1 MRKKNSKTFG
11 CTFSR
16 KFRGVTQ
23 PEVKPDTTLLEPEN
37 KTSCKAAM
45 RNVEQSIVVVK
56 AIKNHKTSMRKQRNT
71 EKPLG
76 TEEEDKYSGK
86 ENEFR
91 DYLLKQTLI
100 RGYSEK
106 LGHCEAPD
114 NYNGKPTKMDT
125 DSEEKRLR
133 TRSKGSRVAVESVAQ
148 ELSSHNCSVAKKRKM
163 QEQKFGSSVNKRKSL
178 LMKPRHYSPSKD
190 CEEESK
196 EGKDTE
202 EILAQ
207 TDEMENNRHLLENR
221 LLRSAHENLQMDLP
235 EKDTNNNS
243 DDFNSYQELVAKSL
257 QDLGKIAEDAAI
269 QRSTESN
276 LNDSG
281 VQSLEGESDADES
294 HTSIIF
300 SKDKTPV
307 CEKEMVLHYSYGENN
322 QMFSEN
328 IYDNCDQPQDLSKP
342 SNMSELKPIVVQGYN
357 LGYKP
362 RDNLDARVKEIG
374 MMEVVSQETVY
385 QNKVNN
391 IGEAQNSKP
400 DISVSKMGSPKTDD
414 DCTSQVSTTTEGSE
428 DFDTAKGN
436 LSLLEQAIALQAEQ
450 GYIIKGTHKENER
463 ILLEKLTAERQH
475 CKVIDIGIRK
485 NYSSRDSIRSDKKES
500 KCPTPGCD
508 GSGHITGLY
517 PHHRSFS
524 GCPHKMRVP
533 PDILAMHENV
543 LRCPTP
549 GCTGRGHVNSN
560 RNSHRSLSGCPIA
573 AAEKLTKSQDKQNDL
588 TRVGQ
593 SSDQMLRPM
602 CLVKQMEMAQ
612 FNYGSTQ
619 PISTSHPNI
628 SKELDKCTKAPFD
641 YASFDAQVF
650 GKHTVTSKVQ
660 EQEAVQ
666 FCESKHVSSPV
677 TSSSRLSSAS
687 VQSPC
692 HSSIYSYSHDTEA
705 THLAAAAILNLSTRC
720 REMPQ
725 NLSTK
730 AQDLSTKNTD
740 IEVDENGTLDLSMN
754 KNRNRDKIVTVS
766 SAVATPESSPSY
778 RNSIL
783 ITPQYYQALCEQEG
797 WDAPVNYTKAQIHK
811 EEEKEEEVIGPEEG
825 MEERRYPGEVTIPS
839 SQSKIPS
846 KDSKKE
852 LITCPTPGC
861 DGSGHVTGN
870 YASHRSV
877 SGCPLAD
884 KSLKSLMAASSQ
896 ELKCPTPGCDG
907 SGHVTGNYA
916 SHRSLSG
923 CPRAKKG
930 GIKLTSSKDDKEDSE
945 LVRCPVI
952 GCDGQGHISGKYSSH
967 RSASGCPLAAKRQK
981 EASLNGS
988 HFPWKSGKA
997 EGTTCPT
1004 PGCDGSGHINGSF
1017 VTHRSLS
1024 GCPRASLALKKGKL
1038 PGDELMTIKLRASS
1052 GAENDEE
1059 ISHLDDEIKE
1069 LNESNLKMEADMIKL
1084 QTQITSMESNL
1095 KTIEEENKLIEQ
1107 HNESLLKELAGLS
1120 QALINSLADIQLPQM
1135 EPISEQNFDLYV
1147 NTLTD
1152 MYSSLERNYTPESKA
1167 LLESIKQAVKGIQ
1180 V

>member
-1084 QTQITSMESNL
+1084 QTQ
-1095 KTIEEENKLIEQ
+1095 
-1107 HNESLLKELAGLS
+1107 
-1120 QALINSLADIQLPQM
+1120 

-1180 V
+1180 VNQLLLC

>member
-870 YASHRSV
+870 YASHRR
-877 SGCPLAD
+877 
-884 KSLKSLMAASSQ
+884 
-896 ELKCPTPGCDG
+896 CPTPGCDG

-1180 V
+1180 VNQLLLC

>member
-1 MRKKNSKTFG
+1 
-11 CTFSR
+11 
-16 KFRGVTQ
+16 
-23 PEVKPDTTLLEPEN
+23 
-37 KTSCKAAM
+37 
-45 RNVEQSIVVVK
+45 
-56 AIKNHKTSMRKQRNT
+56 
-71 EKPLG
+71 
-76 TEEEDKYSGK
+76 
-86 ENEFR
+86 
-91 DYLLKQTLI
+91 
-100 RGYSEK
+100 
-106 LGHCEAPD
+106 
-114 NYNGKPTKMDT
+114 MDT

-133 TRSKGSRVAVESVAQ
+133 TRSKGSRVPVEPMAQ
-148 ELSSHNCSVAKKRKM
+148 ELSLHNCSVAKKRKM
-163 QEQKFGSSVNKRKSL
+163 QEQKFGASVNKRKSL
-178 LMKPRHYSPSKD
+178 LMKPRHYTPSKD

-196 EGKDTE
+196 
-202 EILAQ
+202 A
-207 TDEMENNRHLLENR
+207 ENR
-221 LLRSAHENLQMDLP
+221 ILQSAHENLHMDLP

-269 QRSTESN
+269 QRSIENN

-294 HTSIIF
+294 HASVVFT
-300 SKDKTPV
+300 KDNSPV
-307 CEKEMVLHYSYGENN
+307 CEKEVILHYSCGVKN
-322 QMFSEN
+322 QMLSEDFYEN
-328 IYDNCDQPQDLSKP
+328 SEQPQDLRKP
-342 SNMSELKPIVVQGYN
+342 SNIKPFAAQDYN
-357 LGYKP
+357 LGCKST
-362 RDNLDARVKEIG
+362 DSLEARGKEIE
-374 MMEVVSQETVY
+374 MIKVTSQEIAY
-385 QNKVNN
+385 QNSVNN
-391 IGEAQNSKP
+391 IGEAQDSKP
-400 DISVSKMGSPKTDD
+400 DIPVNKMGSPKSDD
-414 DCTSQVSTTTEGSE
+414 DCISQISSTTEGTE
-428 DFDTAKGN
+428 DFDTGKGN

-450 GYIIKGTHKENER
+450 GYIIKGTDKGNER
-463 ILLEKLTAERQH
+463 ILLGKLTAERQH
-475 CKVIDIGIRK
+475 CKIIDTGIRK

-573 AAEKLTKSQDKQNDL
+573 AAEKLTKCQDKQNEL
-588 TRVGQ
+588 SRVGQ
-593 SSDQMLRPM
+593 SPDQILRPI
-602 CLVKQMEMAQ
+602 CLVKQMEISQ
-612 FNYGSTQ
+612 SSYGSTQ
-619 PISTSHPNI
+619 PISTSHTNI
-628 SKELDKCTKAPFD
+628 SKELDKCAKAPFD

-650 GKHTVTSKVQ
+650 GKHTLTSKVP
-660 EQEAVQ
+660 EREAVQ
-666 FCESKHVSSPV
+666 FSESKHFSGPV
-677 TSSSRLSSAS
+677 TSSNRLSSAS

-705 THLAAAAILNLSTRC
+705 THIAAAAILNLSTRC
-720 REMPQ
+720 REIPE

-730 AQDLSTKNTD
+730 VQDLSTK
-740 IEVDENGTLDLSMN
+740 
-754 KNRNRDKIVTVS
+754 
-766 SAVATPESSPSY
+766 
-778 RNSIL
+778 
-783 ITPQYYQALCEQEG
+783 
-797 WDAPVNYTKAQIHK
+797 K
-811 EEEKEEEVIGPEEG
+811 EDIGPEEG
-825 MEERRYPGEVTIPS
+825 MEERRYPGEVTVAS
-839 SQSKIPS
+839 SQSKVLN

-930 GIKLTSSKDDKEDSE
+930 GIKLASSKDDKEDSE

-988 HFPWKSGKA
+988 QFPWKSGKT
-997 EGTTCPT
+997 EVTSCPT

-1038 PGDELMTIKLRASS
+1038 SGDELMTIKLRASR

-1059 ISHLDDEIKE
+1059 INHLDDEIKE

-1147 NTLTD
+1147 STLTD

>member
-1 MRKKNSKTFG
+1 
-11 CTFSR
+11 
-16 KFRGVTQ
+16 
-23 PEVKPDTTLLEPEN
+23 
-37 KTSCKAAM
+37 
-45 RNVEQSIVVVK
+45 
-56 AIKNHKTSMRKQRNT
+56 
-71 EKPLG
+71 
-76 TEEEDKYSGK
+76 
-86 ENEFR
+86 
-91 DYLLKQTLI
+91 
-100 RGYSEK
+100 
-106 LGHCEAPD
+106 
-114 NYNGKPTKMDT
+114 MDT

-133 TRSKGSRVAVESVAQ
+133 TRSKGSRVAVEPGIQ
-148 ELSSHNCSVAKKRKM
+148 ELSTHACSAAKKRKM
-163 QEQKFGSSVNKRKSL
+163 QEQELGASINKRKSL
-178 LMKPRHYSPSKD
+178 LMKPRHFSPNEE
-190 CEEESK
+190 CEEDSK
-196 EGKDTE
+196 EAKEPDDDGTE
-202 EILAQ
+202 
-207 TDEMENNRHLLENR
+207 TDEMEDSELVLENK
-221 LLRSAHENLQMDLP
+221 LGQTAPGNTQMDTP
-235 EKDTNNNS
+235 EKDTQSNG

-269 QRSTESN
+269 HRTTESN

-281 VQSLEGESDADES
+281 VQSMEGESDAEES
-294 HTSIIF
+294 HGSEIGT
-300 SKDKTPV
+300 KDKLHI
-307 CEKEMVLHYSYGENN
+307 CEEQVILDQHSCAENDPSH
-322 QMFSEN
+322 SEN
-328 IYDNCDQPQDLSKP
+328 LINNCDQPQDLSKP
-342 SNMSELKPIVVQGYN
+342 SNVSELKPLGVQVYS
-357 LGYKP
+357 LGCEP
-362 RDNLDARVKEIG
+362 RATLDAEEKEI
-374 MMEVVSQETVY
+374 EITKVVPQETAY
-385 QNKVNN
+385 QNRPTEL
-391 IGEAQNSKP
+391 GDPRPSEQELC
-400 DISVSKMGSPKTDD
+400 VSKGGLSENDEDCCSQISTETDD
-414 DCTSQVSTTTEGSE
+414 SE

-436 LSLLEQAIALQAEQ
+436 LNLLEQAIALQAEQ
-450 GYIIKGTHKENER
+450 GYIIQGTHKENER
-463 ILLEKLTAERQH
+463 ILLEQLAAERRH
-475 CKVIDIGIRK
+475 CKIIDIGIRK
-485 NYSSRDSIRSDKKES
+485 NYSSRDSIRCDKKES
-500 KCPTPGCD
+500 RCPTPGCD

-517 PHHRSFS
+517 PHHRSLS

-573 AAEKLTKSQDKQNDL
+573 AAEKLAKLQEKQSDVPK
-588 TRVGQ
+588 VGQ
-593 SSDQMLRPM
+593 SSDRVLRPM
-602 CLVKQMEMAQ
+602 CLVKQLEIPP
-612 FNYGSTQ
+612 FNYGPSQPFST
-619 PISTSHPNI
+619 PRANLP
-628 SKELDKCTKAPFD
+628 KELDKCTKAPFD

-650 GKHTVTSKVQ
+650 GKHTVTLK
-660 EQEAVQ
+660 EREALQ
-666 FCESKHVSSPV
+666 MYEAKHFSSAV

-687 VQSPC
+687 VQSQC
-692 HSSIYSYSHDTEA
+692 HSGLYSYSHDAEA

-730 AQDLSTKNTD
+730 PQDLSTKNAD

-754 KNRNRDKIVTVS
+754 KQRHRDK
-766 SAVATPESSPSY
+766 VAPMTSTLPTPNCSPSY
-778 RNSIL
+778 LNSIL

-797 WDAPVNYTKAQIHK
+797 WDAPVNYTKAQMHQ
-811 EEEKEEEVIGPEEG
+811 EEEKEKEETDPEES
-825 MEERRYPGEVTIPS
+825 MEERKYPGDVTIS
-839 SQSKIPS
+839 SPKSKIQS
-846 KDSKKE
+846 RDSKKE

-930 GIKLTSSKDDKEDSE
+930 GIKLTPSKDDKEDAE
-945 LVRCPVI
+945 LIRCPVI

-981 EASLNGS
+981 ETALNGS
-988 HFPWKSGKA
+988 QFPWKPGKA
-997 EGTTCPT
+997 ESTACPT
-1004 PGCDGSGHINGSF
+1004 PGCDGTGHINGSF

-1038 PGDELMTIKLRASS
+1038 SGDEMMTIKLRASS

-1059 ISHLDDEIKE
+1059 INHLDDEIKE

-1095 KTIEEENKLIEQ
+1095 KTIEEENKVIEQ

-1135 EPISEQNFDLYV
+1135 EPISEQNFDAYM

>member
-1 MRKKNSKTFG
+1 
-11 CTFSR
+11 
-16 KFRGVTQ
+16 
-23 PEVKPDTTLLEPEN
+23 
-37 KTSCKAAM
+37 
-45 RNVEQSIVVVK
+45 
-56 AIKNHKTSMRKQRNT
+56 
-71 EKPLG
+71 
-76 TEEEDKYSGK
+76 
-86 ENEFR
+86 
-91 DYLLKQTLI
+91 
-100 RGYSEK
+100 
-106 LGHCEAPD
+106 
-114 NYNGKPTKMDT
+114 MDS
-125 DSEEKRLR
+125 DIEEKRLR
-133 TRSKGSRVAVESVAQ
+133 TRSKGSRVPVEPVTQ
-148 ELSSHNCSVAKKRKM
+148 ELSCSLAKRRKI
-163 QEQKFGSSVNKRKSL
+163 QEMELGASVNKRKSL

-196 EGKDTE
+196 DGKDCD
-202 EILAQ
+202 EIMAKA
-207 TDEMENNRHLLENR
+207 DNMENHRHLLENR
-221 LLRSAHENLQMDLP
+221 ILYSTHEDSQMDLP
-235 EKDTNNNS
+235 AKDTNNNS

-257 QDLGKIAEDAAI
+257 QDLGKIAEDAGI
-269 QRSTESN
+269 QRCIENN

-281 VQSLEGESDADES
+281 VQSLEGESDGDERN
-294 HTSIIF
+294 TSEIPT
-300 SKDKTPV
+300 KDKASV
-307 CEKEMVLHYSYGENN
+307 CEKEIVPHYSYAENT
-322 QMFSEN
+322 QVPSEN

-342 SNMSELKPIVVQGYN
+342 SNKNELKPLAVQVYG
-357 LGYKP
+357 LGSKP
-362 RDNLDARVKEIG
+362 KDILRAKCKESEIT
-374 MMEVVSQETVY
+374 EIVSQEPTY
-385 QNKVNN
+385 QSRVNN
-391 IGEAQNSKP
+391 IGEAPDSKP
-400 DISVSKMGSPKTDD
+400 GLPVGDMQSPMTDD
-414 DCTSQVSTTTEGSE
+414 DCTSQLSTTTEDSE
-428 DFDTAKGN
+428 DFSTAKGN
-436 LSLLEQAIALQAEQ
+436 LSLLEQAIALQAER
-450 GYIIKGTHKENER
+450 GYIIKETHKENER
-463 ILLEKLTAERQH
+463 ILLEKLTAGRQL
-475 CKVIDIGIRK
+475 CKTIDIGFRK
-485 NYSSRDSIRSDKKES
+485 SFSSRDSIRSDKKES

-573 AAEKLTKSQDKQNDL
+573 AAEKLAKSQDKQNDL
-588 TRVGQ
+588 TRIGEI
-593 SSDQMLRPM
+593 SDQMFRPM
-602 CLVKQMEMAQ
+602 CLVKQMEITQLSYA
-612 FNYGSTQ
+612 SSQ
-619 PISTSHPNI
+619 PISTCHTNI
-628 SKELDKCTKAPFD
+628 SKELDKYTKAPFD

-660 EQEAVQ
+660 EWEAVQ
-666 FCESKHVSSPV
+666 FCEAKQFTSPV
-677 TSSSRLSSAS
+677 TSSSRLPRAS

-692 HSSIYSYSHDTEA
+692 HSSIYTYTHDTEA
-705 THLAAAAILNLSTRC
+705 THIAAAAILNLSTRC

-730 AQDLSTKNTD
+730 PQDLSAKNTD
-740 IEVDENGTLDLSMN
+740 IEVDENGTLDLSLN
-754 KNRNRDKIVTVS
+754 KNRNRDKVTTCS
-766 SAVATPESSPSY
+766 SAVTTPESPPPY
-778 RNSIL
+778 LNSIL

-797 WDAPVNYTKAQIHK
+797 WDAPVNYTKAQIQK
-811 EEEKEEEVIGPEEG
+811 EEDKEKEDIGPE
-825 MEERRYPGEVTIPS
+825 EERRYPGEVTIPS
-839 SQSKIPS
+839 PQSKVPN

-930 GIKLTSSKDDKEDSE
+930 GIKLTPSNDDKEDSE

-981 EASLNGS
+981 EASLNGPQ
-988 HFPWKSGKA
+988 FPWKSGKA

-1024 GCPRASLALKKGKL
+1024 GCPRASLALKRSKL
-1038 PGDELMTIKLRASS
+1038 SCDEMMTIKLRASS
-1052 GAENDEE
+1052 GAENNEE
-1059 ISHLDDEIKE
+1059 INHLDDEIKE

>member
-1 MRKKNSKTFG
+1 MVR
-11 CTFSR
+11 
-16 KFRGVTQ
+16 
-23 PEVKPDTTLLEPEN
+23 
-37 KTSCKAAM
+37 
-45 RNVEQSIVVVK
+45 
-56 AIKNHKTSMRKQRNT
+56 AIKNHKTSMRKQSAENL
-71 EKPLG
+71 LG
-76 TEEEDKYSGK
+76 TEEEDKTSGK
-86 ENEFR
+86 ENECQ
-91 DYLLKQTLI
+91 DYLLKQPLI
-100 RGYSEK
+100 CENSEK

-114 NYNGKPTKMDT
+114 NCNNNFTKMDT

-133 TRSKGSRVAVESVAQ
+133 TRSKGSRVPVEPMTQ
-148 ELSSHNCSVAKKRKM
+148 ELSSHNCSVARKRKM
-163 QEQKFGSSVNKRKSL
+163 QEQKFGASVNKRKSL
-178 LMKPRHYSPSKD
+178 LMKPRHYTPSND

-196 EGKDTE
+196 E
-202 EILAQ
+202 
-207 TDEMENNRHLLENR
+207 ENR
-221 LLRSAHENLQMDLP
+221 LLQSAHEDLQMDLP

-269 QRSTESN
+269 QRSAESN

-294 HTSIIF
+294 HAPVVFT
-300 SKDKTPV
+300 KDKSPA
-307 CEKEMVLHYSYGENN
+307 CEKEVILHYSCGVKN
-322 QMFSEN
+322 QMLSED
-328 IYDNCDQPQDLSKP
+328 IYENCEQPQDLRKP
-342 SNMSELKPIVVQGYN
+342 SNMSNLKPFAAHGYN
-357 LGYKP
+357 LGCKST
-362 RDNLDARVKEIG
+362 NSLEARGKEIEMIEG
-374 MMEVVSQETVY
+374 ISQETAY
-385 QNKVNN
+385 QNSVNN

-400 DISVSKMGSPKTDD
+400 DISVNKIGSPKTDD
-414 DCTSQVSTTTEGSE
+414 DCASQISTTTEGTE

-450 GYIIKGTHKENER
+450 GYIIKGTHKGNES
-463 ILLEKLTAERQH
+463 ILLGKLTAERQH
-475 CKVIDIGIRK
+475 CKMIDIGIRK
-485 NYSSRDSIRSDKKES
+485 NYSSKDSIRCDKKES

-573 AAEKLTKSQDKQNDL
+573 AAEKMTKCQDKQNEL
-588 TRVGQ
+588 AKVGQ
-593 SSDQMLRPM
+593 SPDQIFRPI
-602 CLVKQMEMAQ
+602 CLVKQMEISQ
-612 FNYGSTQ
+612 FSYGSTQ
-619 PISTSHPNI
+619 PISTSHTNI

-650 GKHTVTSKVQ
+650 GKHTFTSKFP
-660 EQEAVQ
+660 EREAVQ
-666 FCESKHVSSPV
+666 FCESKHFSGPV
-677 TSSSRLSSAS
+677 TSSNRISSAS
-687 VQSPC
+687 VQNPC
-692 HSSIYSYSHDTEA
+692 HSSIYTYSHDTEA
-705 THLAAAAILNLSTRC
+705 THIAAAAILNLSTRC
-720 REMPQ
+720 REIPE

-754 KNRNRDKIVTVS
+754 KNRNRDKVATVI
-766 SAVATPESSPSY
+766 SAASTPESPPSY
-778 RNSIL
+778 LNSIL

-797 WDAPVNYTKAQIHK
+797 WDTPVNYTKAQIRK
-811 EEEKEEEVIGPEEG
+811 EEEKEKEDIGPEEG
-825 MEERRYPGEVTIPS
+825 MEERRYPGEVTVTS
-839 SQSKIPS
+839 SQSKALS

-930 GIKLTSSKDDKEDSE
+930 GIKLASSKDDKEDSE

-981 EASLNGS
+981 EVSLNGS
-988 HFPWKSGKA
+988 QFPWKSGKA
-997 EGTTCPT
+997 EVTSCPT

-1038 PGDELMTIKLRASS
+1038 SGDELMTIKLRASR
-1052 GAENDEE
+1052 GAESDEE
-1059 ISHLDDEIKE
+1059 INHLDDEIKE

>member
-1 MRKKNSKTFG
+1 
-11 CTFSR
+11 
-16 KFRGVTQ
+16 
-23 PEVKPDTTLLEPEN
+23 
-37 KTSCKAAM
+37 
-45 RNVEQSIVVVK
+45 
-56 AIKNHKTSMRKQRNT
+56 MRKQKST

-76 TEEEDKYSGK
+76 IEEEDKSSGK
-86 ENEFR
+86 ENEFQ
-91 DYLLKQTLI
+91 DYLLRQTLV

-106 LGHCEAPD
+106 LGRCEAPD
-114 NYNGKPTKMDT
+114 NCHVNPTKMDA

-133 TRSKGSRVAVESVAQ
+133 TRSKGSRVPVEPVAQ
-148 ELSSHNCSVAKKRKM
+148 ELSLHNCSVAKKRKM
-163 QEQKFGSSVNKRKSL
+163 QEQKIGASVNKRKSL
-178 LMKPRHYSPSKD
+178 LMKPRHYTPSKD
-190 CEEESK
+190 GEEENK
-196 EGKDTE
+196 EGKDSV
-202 EILAQ
+202 EIL
-207 TDEMENNRHLLENR
+207 TRIEEVENNSHLLENR
-221 LLRSAHENLQMDLP
+221 LQQSAHENLQMDLP
-235 EKDTNNNS
+235 EKDN

-294 HTSIIF
+294 HASIIF
-300 SKDKTPV
+300 TKDRTPI
-307 CEKEMVLHYSYGENN
+307 CEKEVMLHYSCGENN
-322 QMFSEN
+322 QMLSED

-342 SNMSELKPIVVQGYN
+342 SNMSKLKTFAVQSYN
-357 LGYKP
+357 LGCKP
-362 RDNLDARVKEIG
+362 RDSLEARGKEIETI
-374 MMEVVSQETVY
+374 EVVPQETAY
-385 QNKVNN
+385 QNIVSN
-391 IGEAQNSKP
+391 IGEAQNSNP
-400 DISVSKMGSPKTDD
+400 NISIGKMGSPKTDD
-414 DCTSQVSTTTEGSE
+414 DCTSQISTTTEVSE
-428 DFDTAKGN
+428 VFDTAKGN

-463 ILLEKLTAERQH
+463 ILLEKLTAGNQH
-475 CKVIDIGIRK
+475 CKIIDIGIRK

-573 AAEKLTKSQDKQNDL
+573 AAEKLAKCQDKQNEF

-593 SSDQMLRPM
+593 NSDQMLRPM
-602 CLVKQMEMAQ
+602 CLVKQMEIAQ
-612 FNYGSTQ
+612 FSYGSAQ
-619 PISTSHPNI
+619 SISTPHTTI

-660 EQEAVQ
+660 EWEA
-666 FCESKHVSSPV
+666 CESKHFSSPM

-692 HSSIYSYSHDTEA
+692 HSCHSSIYSYSHDTEA
-705 THLAAAAILNLSTRC
+705 THIAAAAILNLSTRC
-720 REMPQ
+720 REMPE
-725 NLSTK
+725 NLCTK
-730 AQDLSTKNTD
+730 AQDLSTKITD

-754 KNRNRDKIVTVS
+754 KNRNRDKVATVI
-766 SAVATPESSPSY
+766 SALTTPESPPSY
-778 RNSIL
+778 LNSIL

-811 EEEKEEEVIGPEEG
+811 EEEKEKEDIGPEEG

-839 SQSKIPS
+839 SQSKLLS

-930 GIKLTSSKDDKEDSE
+930 GIKLTSSKDDKEEPE

-988 HFPWKSGKA
+988 QFPWKSGKA

-1052 GAENDEE
+1052 GTENEEE
-1059 ISHLDDEIKE
+1059 INHLDDEIKE
-1069 LNESNLKMEADMIKL
+1069 LNESNLKIEADMIKL

>member
-1135 EPISEQNFDLYV
+1135 P
-1147 NTLTD
+1147 
-1152 MYSSLERNYTPESKA
+1152 M
-1167 LLESIKQAVKGIQ
+1167 
-1180 V
+1180 

>member
-1 MRKKNSKTFG
+1 MYDVETHTNAG
-11 CTFSR
+11 AYLYA
-16 KFRGVTQ
+16 
-23 PEVKPDTTLLEPEN
+23 VKGTGY
-37 KTSCKAAM
+37 
-45 RNVEQSIVVVK
+45 RI
-56 AIKNHKTSMRKQRNT
+56 
-71 EKPLG
+71 LG
-76 TEEEDKYSGK
+76 TATAPVQADEKVRGFKCRIFADISVKY
-86 ENEFR
+86 
-91 DYLLKQTLI
+91 
-100 RGYSEK
+100 
-106 LGHCEAPD
+106 C
-114 NYNGKPTKMDT
+114 YNV
-125 DSEEKRLR
+125 R
-133 TRSKGSRVAVESVAQ
+133 TSLSVPVEPVAQ

-163 QEQKFGSSVNKRKSL
+163 QEQKFGASVNKRKSL
-178 LMKPRHYSPSKD
+178 LMKPRHYTPSKD

-196 EGKDTE
+196 EGKDSD
-202 EILAQ
+202 EIL
-207 TDEMENNRHLLENR
+207 TRIEEVENNKHLLENR
-221 LLRSAHENLQMDLP
+221 LLQSAHENLQMDFP
-235 EKDTNNNS
+235 EKDTNNNN
-243 DDFNSYQELVAKSL
+243 DDFNSYQELVVKSL

-294 HTSIIF
+294 HASVIF
-300 SKDKTPV
+300 TKDKTPV
-307 CEKEMVLHYSYGENN
+307 CEKEVMLHFSCGENS
-322 QMFSEN
+322 QMLSEN

-342 SNMSELKPIVVQGYN
+342 SNMNKLKTFAVQGYN
-357 LGYKP
+357 LGCNP
-362 RDNLDARVKEIG
+362 RDSVEARGKKIETID
-374 MMEVVSQETVY
+374 VVPHETAY
-385 QNKVNN
+385 QKRVND
-391 IGEAQNSKP
+391 IGEAQHSMA
-400 DISVSKMGSPKTDD
+400 DISERKMASPKTDD
-414 DCTSQVSTTTEGSE
+414 DCTSQISTTTEGSE

-450 GYIIKGTHKENER
+450 GFIIKGPHKENER
-463 ILLEKLTAERQH
+463 FLLEKLTAEKQH
-475 CKVIDIGIRK
+475 CKIIDIGFRK
-485 NYSSRDSIRSDKKES
+485 NYSNRDSIRSDKKES

-533 PDILAMHENV
+533 PDILALHENV

-573 AAEKLTKSQDKQNDL
+573 AAEKLAKSQDKQNEL

-602 CLVKQMEMAQ
+602 CLVKQMEISQ
-612 FNYGSTQ
+612 FSYGSAQ
-619 PISTSHPNI
+619 SISTPHTTI

-660 EQEAVQ
+660 EWEAVQ
-666 FCESKHVSSPV
+666 SCESKHFSSPV

-692 HSSIYSYSHDTEA
+692 HSCHSSIYSYSHDAEA
-705 THLAAAAILNLSTRC
+705 THIAAAAILNLSTRC
-720 REMPQ
+720 REMPE
-725 NLSTK
+725 NLCTK
-730 AQDLSTKNTD
+730 AQDLSTKITD

-754 KNRNRDKIVTVS
+754 KNRNRDKVATVI
-766 SAVATPESSPSY
+766 SAVTTPESPPSY
-778 RNSIL
+778 LNSIL

-811 EEEKEEEVIGPEEG
+811 EEEKEKEDIGPEES

-839 SQSKIPS
+839 SQPKLLS

-930 GIKLTSSKDDKEDSE
+930 GIKLTSSKDDKEDSD

-988 HFPWKSGKA
+988 QFPWKSGKA

-1038 PGDELMTIKLRASS
+1038 SGDELMTIKLRASS

-1059 ISHLDDEIKE
+1059 INHLDDEIKE

>member
-1 MRKKNSKTFG
+1 
-11 CTFSR
+11 
-16 KFRGVTQ
+16 
-23 PEVKPDTTLLEPEN
+23 
-37 KTSCKAAM
+37 
-45 RNVEQSIVVVK
+45 
-56 AIKNHKTSMRKQRNT
+56 
-71 EKPLG
+71 
-76 TEEEDKYSGK
+76 
-86 ENEFR
+86 
-91 DYLLKQTLI
+91 
-100 RGYSEK
+100 
-106 LGHCEAPD
+106 
-114 NYNGKPTKMDT
+114 MDS
-125 DSEEKRLR
+125 DIEEKRLR
-133 TRSKGSRVAVESVAQ
+133 TRSKGSRVPVESVEQ
-148 ELSSHNCSVAKKRKM
+148 ELSCSAAKRRKV
-163 QEQKFGSSVNKRKSL
+163 QEQELGTSINKRKSL

-196 EGKDTE
+196 EGKDCDETLRKTDNTE
-202 EILAQ
+202 
-207 TDEMENNRHLLENR
+207 NHRHLLENR
-221 LLRSAHENLQMDLP
+221 IVHSAHENPQVDLP
-235 EKDTNNNS
+235 QKDTNNNG

-257 QDLGKIAEDAAI
+257 QDLGKIAEDAGI
-269 QRSTESN
+269 QRSVESH

-281 VQSLEGESDADES
+281 VQSLEGESDGDERNAS
-294 HTSIIF
+294 EILT
-300 SKDKTPV
+300 KDEATA
-307 CEKEMVLHYSYGENN
+307 CEKETVPHYSCAESTH
-322 QMFSEN
+322 FPSEN
-328 IYDNCDQPQDLSKP
+328 IYDNSDQPQDLSKP
-342 SNMSELKPIVVQGYN
+342 STKNEFKPLSIQVYN
-357 LGYKP
+357 LGCKP
-362 RDNLDARVKEIG
+362 TDILKPKGKECEMKDIVPQEPAQQSRG
-374 MMEVVSQETVY
+374 NNVGETLNSQPRLP
-385 QNKVNN
+385 VN
-391 IGEAQNSKP
+391 
-400 DISVSKMGSPKTDD
+400 DMRSPMTDD
-414 DCTSQVSTTTEGSE
+414 DCTSQPSTTTEDSE
-428 DFDTAKGN
+428 DFNAAKGN

-463 ILLEKLTAERQH
+463 ILLEKLTAERQL
-475 CKVIDIGIRK
+475 CKTTDIGIRK
-485 NYSSRDSIRSDKKES
+485 GFSSRDSIRSDKKES

-549 GCTGRGHVNSN
+549 GCTGRGHVNNN

-573 AAEKLTKSQDKQNDL
+573 AAEKLAKSQDKPNDL
-588 TRVGQ
+588 TRIGQ

-602 CLVKQMEMAQ
+602 CLVKQMEIAH
-612 FNYGSTQ
+612 FSYGSTQ
-619 PISTSHPNI
+619 PISTCHTNI
-628 SKELDKCTKAPFD
+628 SKELDKYTKAPFD

-650 GKHTVTSKVQ
+650 GKHTVSSKVQ
-660 EQEAVQ
+660 EWEAVQ
-666 FCESKHVSSPV
+666 FCESKQFTSPV
-677 TSSSRLSSAS
+677 AYSSRVPRAS

-692 HSSIYSYSHDTEA
+692 QSGIYSYIQDTET
-705 THLAAAAILNLSTRC
+705 THIAAAAILNLSTRC

-730 AQDLSTKNTD
+730 PQDLSTKSTD

-754 KNRNRDKIVTVS
+754 KNRNRDKVTTHS
-766 SAVATPESSPSY
+766 SLGTTPESPPSY
-778 RNSIL
+778 LNSIL

-797 WDAPVNYTKAQIHK
+797 WVSPVNYSKAQI
-811 EEEKEEEVIGPEEG
+811 EKEEDKEREDFGPNEG
-825 MEERRYPGEVTIPS
+825 MEERRYPGEVTVPS
-839 SQSKIPS
+839 PLSKVPC
-846 KDSKKE
+846 KESKKE

-930 GIKLTSSKDDKEDSE
+930 GIKLTPSKDDKEDSE

-952 GCDGQGHISGKYSSH
+952 GCDGQGHISGKYSTH

-981 EASLNGS
+981 EASLNGPQ
-988 HFPWKSGKA
+988 FPWKSGKA
-997 EGTTCPT
+997 DGATCPT

-1024 GCPRASLALKKGKL
+1024 GCPRASLALKRSK
-1038 PGDELMTIKLRASS
+1038 PSGDEMMTIKLRASS
-1052 GAENDEE
+1052 GAENNE
-1059 ISHLDDEIKE
+1059 INHLDDEIKE

-1084 QTQITSMESNL
+1084 QTQ
-1095 KTIEEENKLIEQ
+1095 
-1107 HNESLLKELAGLS
+1107 
-1120 QALINSLADIQLPQM
+1120 

-1147 NTLTD
+1147 NTLTE

>member
-1 MRKKNSKTFG
+1 M
-11 CTFSR
+11 
-16 KFRGVTQ
+16 
-23 PEVKPDTTLLEPEN
+23 
-37 KTSCKAAM
+37 
-45 RNVEQSIVVVK
+45 
-56 AIKNHKTSMRKQRNT
+56 
-71 EKPLG
+71 
-76 TEEEDKYSGK
+76 
-86 ENEFR
+86 
-91 DYLLKQTLI
+91 
-100 RGYSEK
+100 
-106 LGHCEAPD
+106 
-114 NYNGKPTKMDT
+114 
-125 DSEEKRLR
+125 
-133 TRSKGSRVAVESVAQ
+133 AQ
-148 ELSSHNCSVAKKRKM
+148 ELSSHSCSVARKRKM
-163 QEQKFGSSVNKRKSL
+163 QEQKFGASVNKRKSL
-178 LMKPRHYSPSKD
+178 LMKPRHYTPSND

-196 EGKDTE
+196 E
-202 EILAQ
+202 
-207 TDEMENNRHLLENR
+207 ENR
-221 LLRSAHENLQMDLP
+221 LLQSAHEDLQMDLP

-269 QRSTESN
+269 QRSAESN

-294 HTSIIF
+294 HASVVFT
-300 SKDKTPV
+300 KDKSPA
-307 CEKEMVLHYSYGENN
+307 CEKEVILHYSCGVKN
-322 QMFSEN
+322 QMLSED
-328 IYDNCDQPQDLSKP
+328 IYENCEQPQDLRKP
-342 SNMSELKPIVVQGYN
+342 SNMSNLKPFAAHGYN
-357 LGYKP
+357 LGCKST
-362 RDNLDARVKEIG
+362 NSSEARGKEIE
-374 MMEVVSQETVY
+374 MIEVISQETAY
-385 QNKVNN
+385 QNSVNN

-400 DISVSKMGSPKTDD
+400 NISVNKIGSPRTDD
-414 DCTSQVSTTTEGSE
+414 DCASQISTSTEGTE

-450 GYIIKGTHKENER
+450 GYIIKGTHKGNES
-463 ILLEKLTAERQH
+463 ILLGKLTAERQH
-475 CKVIDIGIRK
+475 CKIIDTGIRK
-485 NYSSRDSIRSDKKES
+485 NYSSKDSIRCDKKES

-573 AAEKLTKSQDKQNDL
+573 AAEKLTKCQDKQNEL
-588 TRVGQ
+588 AKAGQ
-593 SSDQMLRPM
+593 SPDQIFRPI
-602 CLVKQMEMAQ
+602 CLVKQMEISQ
-612 FNYGSTQ
+612 FSYGSTQ
-619 PISTSHPNI
+619 PISTSHTNI

-650 GKHTVTSKVQ
+650 GKHTFASKFP
-660 EQEAVQ
+660 EREAVQ
-666 FCESKHVSSPV
+666 FCESKHFSGPV
-677 TSSSRLSSAS
+677 TSSNRISSAS
-687 VQSPC
+687 VQNPC
-692 HSSIYSYSHDTEA
+692 HSSIYTYSHDTEA
-705 THLAAAAILNLSTRC
+705 THIAAAAILNLSTRC
-720 REMPQ
+720 REIPE

-730 AQDLSTKNTD
+730 AQDLSTK
-740 IEVDENGTLDLSMN
+740 
-754 KNRNRDKIVTVS
+754 
-766 SAVATPESSPSY
+766 
-778 RNSIL
+778 
-783 ITPQYYQALCEQEG
+783 
-797 WDAPVNYTKAQIHK
+797 K
-811 EEEKEEEVIGPEEG
+811 EDIGPEEG
-825 MEERRYPGEVTIPS
+825 MEERRYPGEVTVAS
-839 SQSKIPS
+839 SQSKVLS

-930 GIKLTSSKDDKEDSE
+930 GIKLASSKDDKEDSE

-981 EASLNGS
+981 EVSLNGS
-988 HFPWKSGKA
+988 QFPWKSGKA
-997 EGTTCPT
+997 EVTSCPT

-1038 PGDELMTIKLRASS
+1038 SGDELMTIKLRASR
-1052 GAENDEE
+1052 GAESDEE
-1059 ISHLDDEIKE
+1059 INHLDDEIKE

>member
-1 MRKKNSKTFG
+1 MQVLISMQSKALDIASWGLLQLQYKQMKKNEFQD
-11 CTFSR
+11 C
-16 KFRGVTQ
+16 
-23 PEVKPDTTLLEPEN
+23 LL
-37 KTSCKAAM
+37 
-45 RNVEQSIVVVK
+45 RQSLV
-56 AIKNHKTSMRKQRNT
+56 
-71 EKPLG
+71 
-76 TEEEDKYSGK
+76 
-86 ENEFR
+86 
-91 DYLLKQTLI
+91 

-114 NYNGKPTKMDT
+114 NCNNISTKMDT

-133 TRSKGSRVAVESVAQ
+133 TRSKGSRVPVEPMAQ
-148 ELSSHNCSVAKKRKM
+148 ELSLHNCSMAKKRKM
-163 QEQKFGSSVNKRKSL
+163 QEQKFGASVNKRKSL
-178 LMKPRHYSPSKD
+178 LMKPRHYTPSKD

-196 EGKDTE
+196 AGKVCD
-202 EILAQ
+202 EIL
-207 TDEMENNRHLLENR
+207 TRLDEMENNRHFLENKI
-221 LLRSAHENLQMDLP
+221 LQSAHENLHMDLP

-269 QRSTESN
+269 QRSTENN

-294 HTSIIF
+294 HASIVF
-300 SKDKTPV
+300 TKDKSHE
-307 CEKEMVLHYSYGENN
+307 CEKEVILHYSRGVKN
-322 QMFSEN
+322 QMLSEDFYEN
-328 IYDNCDQPQDLSKP
+328 SEQPQDLRKP
-342 SNMSELKPIVVQGYN
+342 SNIKPFAAQNYN
-357 LGYKP
+357 LGCKSTDKE
-362 RDNLDARVKEIG
+362 RGKEIE
-374 MMEVVSQETVY
+374 MIEVISQEIAY
-385 QNKVNN
+385 QNSVNN
-391 IGEAQNSKP
+391 IGEAQNSKL
-400 DISVSKMGSPKTDD
+400 DIPVNKMGSPKTDD
-414 DCTSQVSTTTEGSE
+414 DCTSQISSTTEGTE
-428 DFDTAKGN
+428 DFDTGKGN
-436 LSLLEQAIALQAEQ
+436 LRLLEQAIALQAEQ
-450 GYIIKGTHKENER
+450 GYIIKGTHKRDER
-463 ILLEKLTAERQH
+463 ILLGKLTAERQH
-475 CKVIDIGIRK
+475 CKIIDTGIRK
-485 NYSSRDSIRSDKKES
+485 NYSSR
-500 KCPTPGCD
+500 
-508 GSGHITGLY
+508 
-517 PHHRSFS
+517 
-524 GCPHKMRVP
+524 V
-533 PDILAMHENV
+533 LAMHENV

-573 AAEKLTKSQDKQNDL
+573 AAEKLTKCQDKQNEHS
-588 TRVGQ
+588 RVGQ
-593 SSDQMLRPM
+593 SPEQILRPI
-602 CLVKQMEMAQ
+602 CLVKQMEISQ
-612 FNYGSTQ
+612 SSYGSTQ
-619 PISTSHPNI
+619 PIITSHTNI
-628 SKELDKCTKAPFD
+628 PKELDKYTKAPFD

-650 GKHTVTSKVQ
+650 GKHTLTSKVP
-660 EQEAVQ
+660 EREAVQ
-666 FCESKHVSSPV
+666 FSESKHFSGPM
-677 TSSSRLSSAS
+677 TSNQLSSTSA
-687 VQSPC
+687 QSPC
-692 HSSIYSYSHDTEA
+692 QSNIYSYGHDTET
-705 THLAAAAILNLSTRC
+705 THIAAAAILNLSTRC
-720 REMPQ
+720 REIPE

-730 AQDLSTKNTD
+730 VQDLSTKNID

-754 KNRNRDKIVTVS
+754 KNRNRDK
-766 SAVATPESSPSY
+766 VATLISAASTPEPPLSY
-778 RNSIL
+778 LNSIL
-783 ITPQYYQALCEQEG
+783 ITPQYYQALCKQEG
-797 WDAPVNYTKAQIHK
+797 WDTPVNYTKAQIHN
-811 EEEKEEEVIGPEEG
+811 EEEKEKEDIGPEEG
-825 MEERRYPGEVTIPS
+825 MEERKYPGEVTVAS
-839 SQSKIPS
+839 SQSKVLN

-930 GIKLTSSKDDKEDSE
+930 GIKLASSKDDKEDPE

-988 HFPWKSGKA
+988 QFPWKSSKT
-997 EGTTCPT
+997 EVTSCPT

-1024 GCPRASLALKKGKL
+1024 GCPRASFALKKGKL
-1038 PGDELMTIKLRASS
+1038 SGDELMTIKLRASR

-1059 ISHLDDEIKE
+1059 INHLDDEIKE

-1180 V
+1180 SM